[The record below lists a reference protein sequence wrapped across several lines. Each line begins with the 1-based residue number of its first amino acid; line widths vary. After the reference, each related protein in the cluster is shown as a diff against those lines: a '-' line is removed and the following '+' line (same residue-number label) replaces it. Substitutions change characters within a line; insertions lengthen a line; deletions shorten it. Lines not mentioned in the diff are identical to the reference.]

1 MFQSSRVP
9 NILLL
14 TLSLSVSG
22 CGGAPSYNLFGAYFP
37 AWMFCPLIGIV
48 AALTARVIVG
58 IEGIANE
65 LPHPFAVCMA
75 LGVILA
81 ILVSPFFF
89 EL

>member
-1 MFQSSRVP
+1 
-9 NILLL
+9 
-14 TLSLSVSG
+14 
-22 CGGAPSYNLFGAYFP
+22 
-37 AWMFCPLIGIV
+37 MFCALIGIV

-75 LGVILA
+75 VGVILA